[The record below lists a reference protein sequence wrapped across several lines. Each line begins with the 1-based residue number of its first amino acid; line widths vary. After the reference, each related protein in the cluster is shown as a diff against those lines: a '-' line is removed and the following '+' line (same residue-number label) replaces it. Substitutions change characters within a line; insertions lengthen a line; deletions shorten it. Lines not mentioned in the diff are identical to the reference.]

1 MPFSHVLL
9 ALCVIAIW
17 GINFVVIQI
26 GLRELPPIFL
36 TFLRFFFA
44 AFPAVFFIKR
54 PQIPFKMLF
63 SYAMLM
69 FTLDFA
75 FLFSGMYAGVSSGIA
90 SLTLQTQVFF
100 TAILAMIFLKEKLTP
115 WQILGALVAFC
126 GIGLVAINTGGDVNT
141 LGLLLVEFA
150 ALSWAGGNLV
160 SKKIGKVDMFS
171 LVVWGSLV
179 AWPPLLL
186 LSFILEYGQWSVES
200 ILNVS
205 WLTIGSVAYLVY
217 PVTLFGFAIWSWLL
231 SRHAASTVAPFT
243 LLVPIFGFSSSA
255 LILGEGMQGWKIGAG
270 FLIVFGLVINLYGG
284 RLFAFLHTLFSNTQ
298 GEK

>member
-9 ALCVIAIW
+9 ALSVIAIW

-54 PQIPFKMLF
+54 PQIPFKILF
-63 SYAMLM
+63 AYAMLM

-100 TAILAMIFLKEKLTP
+100 TAILAMIFLKEKLTS
-115 WQILGALVAFC
+115 WQILGALVAFS

-186 LSFILEYGQWSVES
+186 LSFILEHGKLSVES

-270 FLIVFGLVINLYGG
+270 FLIVSGLVINLYGG
-284 RLFAFLHTLFSNTQ
+284 KLFALFLNTQ
-298 GEK
+298 AKK

>member
-9 ALCVIAIW
+9 ALSVIAIW

-63 SYAMLM
+63 AYAMLM

-100 TAILAMIFLKEKLTP
+100 TAILAMVFLKEKLTL

-186 LSFILEYGQWSVES
+186 LSFILEHGKLSVES

-270 FLIVFGLVINLYGG
+270 FLIVSGLVINLYGG
-284 RLFAFLHTLFSNTQ
+284 KLFALFLNTQ
-298 GEK
+298 AKK

>member
-63 SYAMLM
+63 AYAMLM

-100 TAILAMIFLKEKLTP
+100 TAILAMVFLKEKLTL
-115 WQILGALVAFC
+115 WQVLGALVAFS

-186 LSFILEYGQWSVES
+186 LSFILEHGKWSIES
-200 ILNVS
+200 VLNVS

-270 FLIVFGLVINLYGG
+270 FLIVSGLVINLYGG
-284 RLFAFLHTLFSNTQ
+284 KLFALFLNTQ
-298 GEK
+298 AKK

>member
-9 ALCVIAIW
+9 ALSVIAIW

-63 SYAMLM
+63 AYAMLM

-100 TAILAMIFLKEKLTP
+100 TAILAMVFLKEKLTL
-115 WQILGALVAFC
+115 WQILGALVAFS

-186 LSFILEYGQWSVES
+186 LSFILEHGKLSVES

-231 SRHAASTVAPFT
+231 SRHTASTVAPFT

-270 FLIVFGLVINLYGG
+270 FLIVSGLVINLYGG
-284 RLFAFLHTLFSNTQ
+284 RLFALFFNTQ
-298 GEK
+298 AKK

>member
-9 ALCVIAIW
+9 ALSVIAIW

-63 SYAMLM
+63 AYAMLM

-100 TAILAMIFLKEKLTP
+100 TAILAMIFLKEKLTS
-115 WQILGALVAFC
+115 WQILGALVAFS

-186 LSFILEYGQWSVES
+186 LSFILEHGKLSVES

-270 FLIVFGLVINLYGG
+270 FLIVSGLVINLYGG
-284 RLFAFLHTLFSNTQ
+284 KLFALFLNTQ
-298 GEK
+298 AKK

>member
-1 MPFSHVLL
+1 M
-9 ALCVIAIW
+9 
-17 GINFVVIQI
+17 
-26 GLRELPPIFL
+26 
-36 TFLRFFFA
+36 
-44 AFPAVFFIKR
+44 
-54 PQIPFKMLF
+54 
-63 SYAMLM
+63 
-69 FTLDFA
+69 
-75 FLFSGMYAGVSSGIA
+75 
-90 SLTLQTQVFF
+90 
-100 TAILAMIFLKEKLTP
+100 
-115 WQILGALVAFC
+115 
-126 GIGLVAINTGGDVNT
+126 
-141 LGLLLVEFA
+141 GLLLVEFA

-186 LSFILEYGQWSVES
+186 LSFILEHGKLSVES

-270 FLIVFGLVINLYGG
+270 FLIVSGLVINLYGG
-284 RLFAFLHTLFSNTQ
+284 KLFALFLNTQ
-298 GEK
+298 AKK

>member
-63 SYAMLM
+63 AYAMLM

-115 WQILGALVAFC
+115 WQILGALVAFS

-186 LSFILEYGQWSVES
+186 LSFILEHGKLSVES

-270 FLIVFGLVINLYGG
+270 FLIVSGLVINLYGG
-284 RLFAFLHTLFSNTQ
+284 KLFALFLNTQ
-298 GEK
+298 AKK

>member
-26 GLRELPPIFL
+26 GLRELPPILL

-63 SYAMLM
+63 AYAMLM

-284 RLFAFLHTLFSNTQ
+284 RFFAFLHTLFLNTQ
-298 GEK
+298 GKK

>member
-9 ALCVIAIW
+9 ALSVIAIW

-63 SYAMLM
+63 AYAMLM

-100 TAILAMIFLKEKLTP
+100 TAILAMIFLKEKLTS
-115 WQILGALVAFC
+115 WQILGALVAFS

-186 LSFILEYGQWSVES
+186 LSFILEYGKWSIES

-205 WLTIGSVAYLVY
+205 WLTIGTVAYLVY

-255 LILGEGMQGWKIGAG
+255 LILGEGMQGWKMGAG
-270 FLIVFGLVINLYGG
+270 FLIVSGLVINLYGG
-284 RLFAFLHTLFSNTQ
+284 KLFALFLNTQ
-298 GEK
+298 AKK

>member
-26 GLRELPPIFL
+26 GLRELPPILL

-54 PQIPFKMLF
+54 PQIPFKILF
-63 SYAMLM
+63 AYAMLM

-100 TAILAMIFLKEKLTP
+100 TAILAMIFLKEKLTL
-115 WQILGALVAFC
+115 WQILGALVAFS

-141 LGLLLVEFA
+141 LGLILVEFA

-186 LSFILEYGQWSVES
+186 LSFILEHGKWSIES

-284 RLFAFLHTLFSNTQ
+284 RFFASLYALFSKTQ
-298 GEK
+298 DKK

>member
-26 GLRELPPIFL
+26 GLRELPPILL

-63 SYAMLM
+63 AYAMLM

-100 TAILAMIFLKEKLTP
+100 TAILAMIFLKEKLTL
-115 WQILGALVAFC
+115 WKILGALVAFC

-186 LSFILEYGQWSVES
+186 LSFILEYGKWSVES

-255 LILGEGMQGWKIGAG
+255 LILGEGMQSWKIGAG

-284 RLFAFLHTLFSNTQ
+284 RLFALFLNTTI
-298 GEK
+298 KK

>member
-9 ALCVIAIW
+9 ALSVIAIW

-63 SYAMLM
+63 AYAMLM

-100 TAILAMIFLKEKLTP
+100 TAILAMIFLKEKLTL

-186 LSFILEYGQWSVES
+186 LSFILEHGKLSVES

-270 FLIVFGLVINLYGG
+270 FLIVSGLVINLYGG
-284 RLFAFLHTLFSNTQ
+284 KLFALFLNTQ
-298 GEK
+298 AKK

>member
-217 PVTLFGFAIWSWLL
+217 PVTLFGSAIWSWLL

-284 RLFAFLHTLFSNTQ
+284 RFFAFLHTLFLNTQ
-298 GEK
+298 GKK

>member
-9 ALCVIAIW
+9 ALSVIAIW

-63 SYAMLM
+63 AYAMLM

-100 TAILAMIFLKEKLTP
+100 TAILAMIFLKEKLTS

-186 LSFILEYGQWSVES
+186 LSFILEHGKLSVES

-205 WLTIGSVAYLVY
+205 WLTIGLVAYLVY

-255 LILGEGMQGWKIGAG
+255 LILGEGMQGWKMGAG
-270 FLIVFGLVINLYGG
+270 FLIVSGLVINLYGG
-284 RLFAFLHTLFSNTQ
+284 KLFALFLNTQ
-298 GEK
+298 AKK

>member
-9 ALCVIAIW
+9 ALSVIAIW

-63 SYAMLM
+63 AYAMLM

-100 TAILAMIFLKEKLTP
+100 TAILAMIFLKEKLTL

-141 LGLLLVEFA
+141 FGLLLVEFA

-186 LSFILEYGQWSVES
+186 LSFILEHGKLSVES

-270 FLIVFGLVINLYGG
+270 FLIVSGLVINLYGG
-284 RLFAFLHTLFSNTQ
+284 KLFALFLNTQ
-298 GEK
+298 AKK

>member
-1 MPFSHVLL
+1 MPFPHVLL
-9 ALCVIAIW
+9 ALSVIAIW

-26 GLRELPPIFL
+26 GLRELPPILL

-54 PQIPFKMLF
+54 PNIPFKMLF
-63 SYAMLM
+63 AYAMLM

-115 WQILGALVAFC
+115 WQILGALVAFS
-126 GIGLVAINTGGDVNT
+126 GIGLVAMNTGGDVNT
-141 LGLLLVEFA
+141 FGLLLVEFA

-179 AWPPLLL
+179 AWSPLLL
-186 LSFILEYGQWSVES
+186 LSFILENARWSIDS

-205 WLTIGSVAYLVY
+205 WLTIGSVVYLVY

-255 LILGEGMQGWKIGAG
+255 LILGEGMQGWKIAAG
-270 FLIVFGLVINLYGG
+270 FLIVLGLVINLYGG
-284 RLFAFLHTLFSNTQ
+284 KLFALFLNT
-298 GEK
+298 KIKK

>member
-63 SYAMLM
+63 AYAMLM

-100 TAILAMIFLKEKLTP
+100 TAILAMVFLKEKLTL
-115 WQILGALVAFC
+115 WQILGALVAFG

-186 LSFILEYGQWSVES
+186 LSFILEHGKWSIES
-200 ILNVS
+200 VLNVS

-270 FLIVFGLVINLYGG
+270 FLIASGLVINLYGG
-284 RLFAFLHTLFSNTQ
+284 KLFALFLNTQ
-298 GEK
+298 AKK

>member
-9 ALCVIAIW
+9 ALSVIAIW

-63 SYAMLM
+63 AYAMLM

-100 TAILAMIFLKEKLTP
+100 TAILAMIFLKEKLTL
-115 WQILGALVAFC
+115 WQILGALVAFS

-186 LSFILEYGQWSVES
+186 LSFILEHGKLSVES

-270 FLIVFGLVINLYGG
+270 FLIVSGLVINLYGG
-284 RLFAFLHTLFSNTQ
+284 KLFALFLNTQ
-298 GEK
+298 AKK

>member
-9 ALCVIAIW
+9 ALSVIAIW

-63 SYAMLM
+63 AYAMLM

-115 WQILGALVAFC
+115 WQILGALVAFS

-186 LSFILEYGQWSVES
+186 LSFILEHGKLSVES

-270 FLIVFGLVINLYGG
+270 FLIVSGLVINLYGG
-284 RLFAFLHTLFSNTQ
+284 KLFALFLNTQ
-298 GEK
+298 AKK

>member
-26 GLRELPPIFL
+26 GLRELPPILL

-63 SYAMLM
+63 AYAMLM

-100 TAILAMIFLKEKLTP
+100 TAILAMVFLKEKLTL

-186 LSFILEYGQWSVES
+186 LSFILEHGKLSVES

-270 FLIVFGLVINLYGG
+270 FLIVSGLVINLYGG
-284 RLFAFLHTLFSNTQ
+284 KLFALFLNTQ
-298 GEK
+298 AKK

>member
-26 GLRELPPIFL
+26 GLRELPPILL

-63 SYAMLM
+63 AYAMLM

-100 TAILAMIFLKEKLTP
+100 TAILAIIFLKEKLTL
-115 WQILGALVAFC
+115 WQILGALVAFS

-186 LSFILEYGQWSVES
+186 LSFILEHGKWSIES

-284 RLFAFLHTLFSNTQ
+284 RLFALFFNMQ
-298 GEK
+298 DKK

>member
-9 ALCVIAIW
+9 ALSVIAIW

-44 AFPAVFFIKR
+44 SFPVIFFIKR
-54 PQIPFKMLF
+54 PQIPFKMLLT
-63 SYAMLM
+63 YAMLM

-75 FLFSGMYAGVSSGIA
+75 FLFSGMYLGVSSGIA

-100 TAILAMIFLKEKLTP
+100 TAILAMIFLKERLTP
-115 WQILGALVAFC
+115 WQIFGALVAFL
-126 GIGLVAINTGGDVNT
+126 GIGLVAMNTGGDVNSF
-141 LGLLLVEFA
+141 GLLLVEFA

-186 LSFILEYGQWSVES
+186 LSCIFEYRLWSIES
-200 ILNVS
+200 ILNIS

-231 SRHAASTVAPFT
+231 SRYAASTVAPFT
-243 LLVPIFGFSSSA
+243 LLVPIFGFSASA
-255 LILGEGMQGWKIGAG
+255 IILGEGMQGWKISAG
-270 FLIVFGLVINLYGG
+270 VLIVSGLIINLYGG
-284 RLFAFLHTLFSNTQ
+284 KLLIYFHSLFLNT
-298 GEK
+298 KIKK

>member
-63 SYAMLM
+63 AYAMLM

-100 TAILAMIFLKEKLTP
+100 TAILAMIFLKEKLTS
-115 WQILGALVAFC
+115 WQILGALVAFS

-186 LSFILEYGQWSVES
+186 LSFILEHGKLSVES

-255 LILGEGMQGWKIGAG
+255 LILGEGMQGWKMGAG
-270 FLIVFGLVINLYGG
+270 FLIVSGLVINLYGG
-284 RLFAFLHTLFSNTQ
+284 KLFALFLNTQ
-298 GEK
+298 AKK

>member
-63 SYAMLM
+63 AYAMLM

-100 TAILAMIFLKEKLTP
+100 TAILAMIFLKEKLTL
-115 WQILGALVAFC
+115 WQILGALVSFS

-141 LGLLLVEFA
+141 FGLLLVEFA

-186 LSFILEYGQWSVES
+186 LSFILEHGKWSIES

-284 RLFAFLHTLFSNTQ
+284 RLFALFFNTQ
-298 GEK
+298 AKK

>member
-1 MPFSHVLL
+1 
-9 ALCVIAIW
+9 
-17 GINFVVIQI
+17 
-26 GLRELPPIFL
+26 
-36 TFLRFFFA
+36 
-44 AFPAVFFIKR
+44 
-54 PQIPFKMLF
+54 MLF
-63 SYAMLM
+63 AYAMLM

-75 FLFSGMYAGVSSGIA
+75 LLFSGMYAGVSSGIA

-100 TAILAMIFLKEKLTP
+100 TAILAMIFLKEKLTL
-115 WQILGALVAFC
+115 WQILGALVAFS

-186 LSFILEYGQWSVES
+186 LSFILEHGKLSVES

-255 LILGEGMQGWKIGAG
+255 LILG
-270 FLIVFGLVINLYGG
+270 
-284 RLFAFLHTLFSNTQ
+284 
-298 GEK
+298 